1 MTIENLPDDV
11 RELVQAYL
19 QARPTSFAAQVRP
32 RFGLDEDQWY
42 VLYGPNRRTGV
53 TGYGATVT
61 SALASWEANYREATT
76 AEQ

>member
-1 MTIENLPDDV
+1 MTIENLPPDV
-11 RELVQAYL
+11 REVVQAYL
-19 QARPTSFAAQVRP
+19 QARPKSFAARIRP
-32 RFGLDEDQWY
+32 RLGLDEDQWY
-42 VLYGPNRRTGV
+42 AVYGPNMRTGV